1 MSGSSGVRGARRG
14 GVAWGRRLS
23 ALGLAAVA
31 VMGMAVPPAGAAP
44 PVGAVPSAQA
54 EPSAAALDRVDAY
67 AEEQRA
73 RTRVPGM
80 ALAVVKGGDVVHRR
94 AWGEDGN
101 GDPVT
106 RRTPFLV
113 GSLSKPITATAVMHL
128 AEADRLRLDAPVRRY
143 LPWFEPS
150 GPEARR
156 MTVRHLLNQTS
167 GMTERDGLTRADRFD
182 NAPGGVER
190 VARSLAQVRTVTPPG
205 ARHAYSNANY
215 MLLGA
220 VVERVTRRPFGPW
233 LRDAVLRPLG
243 MDGAIVD
250 ARDAERRG
258 LAPGHRYFFGR
269 TTPFEAPF
277 DASGVPY
284 GYVGADIDDLA
295 AFAAAQLG
303 GGGPA
308 ARAVVSP
315 DGLRELHEGTVKA
328 GTSHRYGLGW
338 RDDSFDDLGERVVW
352 HGGATPGFHGT
363 VALAPGRDLAV
374 VVQHN
379 AYNPL
384 RDEQLNSTAFGA
396 LRILLGGRP
405 EPAPADPMLATL
417 LTVVTGTALALAL
430 ALTWSVFRLVRPGS
444 RKSRARRR
452 GWVIARGV
460 CAAAGLLLLAFAA
473 VYVLPRQVTGVDL
486 AQILLFVPDAGRTL
500 VAVAVLACAL
510 AVARGAHTVRA
521 LRPLTRTAPSP
532 GAAPA
537 GPPAARTTAAPPDRR
552 GASHPSAPGRPS
564 GPPSA

>member
-1 MSGSSGVRGARRG
+1 MSGSSGVRGATRG
-14 GVAWGRRLS
+14 SAAWGRRF
-23 ALGLAAVA
+23 AAVGLAAVA
-31 VMGMAVPPAGAAP
+31 VMGVAAPPAGAAP
-44 PVGAVPSAQA
+44 PGKAAPSPGAL
-54 EPSAAALDRVDAY
+54 ERVDAY
-67 AEEQRA
+67 AEQQRE

-80 ALAVVKGGDVVHRR
+80 ALAVVQGGEVVHRR
-94 AWGEDGN
+94 TWGEDGD

-106 RRTPFLV
+106 RRTPFLL

-128 AEADRLRLDAPVRRY
+128 AEAGRLRLDTPVRRH
-143 LPWFEPS
+143 LPWFEPA
-150 GPEARR
+150 GPGARR

-167 GMTERDGLTRADRFD
+167 GLTERDGLTRADRFD
-182 NAPGGVER
+182 NAPGGVGR
-190 VARSLAQVRTVTPPG
+190 VARSLAHVRTVTPPG
-205 ARHAYSNANY
+205 ERHTYSNANY

-220 VVERVTRRPFGPW
+220 VVERVTGRPFGPW

-243 MDGAIVD
+243 MDGALVD

-269 TTPFEAPF
+269 PTPFASPF

-284 GYVGADIDDLA
+284 GYVGADIDGLA
-295 AFAAAQLG
+295 AFAAAHLG
-303 GGGPA
+303 HGGPA

-315 DGLRELHEGTVKA
+315 DGLRELHKGTVRA

-363 VALAPGRDLAV
+363 VVLAPGRDLAV
-374 VVQHN
+374 VVLHN

-417 LTVVTGTALALAL
+417 LTVVTGTALVLGL
-430 ALTWSVFRLVRPGS
+430 ALTWSLFRLVRPG
-444 RKSRARRR
+444 RHKQRTRRASWTAVR
-452 GWVIARGV
+452 GAGTAV
-460 CAAAGLLLLAFAA
+460 GLLLLAVAA
-473 VYVLPRQVTGVDL
+473 VYLLPRQVTGVDL

-510 AVARGAHTVRA
+510 AVVRGAHTVRA
-521 LRPLTRTAPSP
+521 LRSLRRTAPSP
-532 GAAPA
+532 GAAPD
-537 GPPAARTTAAPPDRR
+537 GRPAARTTAGRPDRR
-552 GASHPSAPGRPS
+552 GVSHPSAPGRPS